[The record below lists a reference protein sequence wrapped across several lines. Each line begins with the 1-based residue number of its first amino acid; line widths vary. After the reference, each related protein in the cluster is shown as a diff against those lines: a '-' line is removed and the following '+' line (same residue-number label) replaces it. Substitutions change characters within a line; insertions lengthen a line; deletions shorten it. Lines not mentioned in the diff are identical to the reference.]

1 MDKYRRKLLF
11 TASNRP
17 YITFKTTGVKG
28 EELLEIIKILLQDV
42 KKLQEG
48 FIIYYNKGSGI
59 LCRHKTA
66 KDKTNKR
73 NQFFN

>member
-48 FIIYYNKGSGI
+48 
-59 LCRHKTA
+59 L
-66 KDKTNKR
+66 
-73 NQFFN
+73 